1 MMALDVRRS
10 HLSGQ
15 SASVLDSMTSLY
27 SLNIAYSH
35 IKPADLSPAC
45 IGRLIFFSMDASQLD
60 DAGVDAMKAV
70 HGKAG
75 TPFHDF
81 VLYDADKASLE
92 KLLQLNLTFSLRLGG
107 EPVSADCVPLLVQLA
122 KQNNLKH
129 LSIDDS
135 RLTRDSR
142 FHSISM
148 TAWTNARCLSL
159 RRDFG
164 DASAHT
170 VTARLR
176 DRGCRECG
184 LRQSCLKQATNSR
197 ETDGK

>member
-35 IKPADLSPAC
+35 IKPADLSPVC

-60 DAGVDAMKAV
+60 DAGVDALKAV
-70 HGKAG
+70 RGKAG

-92 KLLQLNLTFSLRLGG
+92 RLLQLNLTFSLRLGG

-122 KQNNLKH
+122 KQNNLKQ
-129 LSIDDS
+129 LSIDS
-135 RLTRDSR
+135 SKLTRDESLQLR
-142 FHSISM
+142 NEIGGCLLQQVPQHHYDSM
-148 TAWTNARCLSL
+148 DERSVPQ
-159 RRDFG
+159 
-164 DASAHT
+164 SAT
-170 VTARLR
+170 
-176 DRGCRECG
+176 G
-184 LRQSCLKQATNSR
+184 LW
-197 ETDGK
+197 